1 METKRS
7 FFQFIKFAIVGAMNT
22 IVDFLVY
29 TVLTLVF
36 GTANDSVLIL
46 GLFTLI
52 AYACGVLNSF
62 ILNTH
67 WTFKSEYRQTSR
79 EKWLFIAVNAVS
91 WLVSYALTYV
101 FREYVFAESGIAMAV
116 ARLLNYTG
124 VEQFKNIVS
133 ILSKLLAAPIVII
146 VNFAASKLLVFTGKT
161 DRK

>member
-36 GTANDSVLIL
+36 GVNDNNVFLV

-79 EKWLFIAVNAVS
+79 EKILFIVVNLVS
-91 WLVSYALTYV
+91 WLVSFALTYLFTEFV
-101 FREYVFAESGIAMAV
+101 FDGSGIAQWV
-116 ARLLNYTG
+116 ANLLHYQQMDN
-124 VEQFKNIVS
+124 VVS
-133 ILSKLLAAPIVII
+133 ILAKLLAAPIVII
-146 VNFAASKLLVFTGKT
+146 INFLGSKLLVFRSKNN
-161 DRK
+161 DR